1 MSMDFIF
8 IGALLVFF
16 LLTWLL
22 VVGCTRLGGKP

>member
-1 MSMDFIF
+1 MDFIF

-22 VVGCTRLGGKP
+22 VVGCARLGGKP